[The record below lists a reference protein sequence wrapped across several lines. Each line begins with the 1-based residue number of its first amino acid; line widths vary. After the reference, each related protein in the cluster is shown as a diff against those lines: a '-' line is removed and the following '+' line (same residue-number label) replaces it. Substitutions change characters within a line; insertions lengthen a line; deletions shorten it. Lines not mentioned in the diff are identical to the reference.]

1 MRLLTNFVN
10 LLVGYNCNFG
20 LIKLKFPMKESLKVK
35 YRSFLRDLDINQF
48 AAYVKSIPSDPE
60 GPPKEIFVP
69 RDPIPCT

>member
-1 MRLLTNFVN
+1 
-10 LLVGYNCNFG
+10 
-20 LIKLKFPMKESLKVK
+20 MKEGLKVK

-48 AAYVKSIPSDPE
+48 AAYVKSMPSDPE